1 MEEKINITEILKEKP
16 QGTKLHDLLYN
27 VDVELDTISTT
38 DTETVV
44 WCTNETDN
52 NTTCHRGY
60 SEFGTVRGCP
70 DGLQILLPS
79 KEMRDWSKFA
89 WKKGDILLSKD
100 NGVYIIFEKFEDDAY
115 TKFKGKHYFWK
126 KLDEEDYSKEE
137 SQMLTSL
144 FKKVNDNEA
153 QSYINTIEER
163 LGGKLNRETLEIEKK
178 PEFKDGDVFFVRCED
193 DSFIEIFNYSKKN
206 GDLYD
211 HASLNTATQVLDISG
226 RYRICKDEIVEI
238 RLATDSEKQE
248 LFSALA
254 KKGKAWDAEEKQIV
268 DLKQQIVDLKPKWT
282 PKPFDRVITRGDDD
296 SIWTANI
303 FSHIDRYGQY
313 VTIGCIGG
321 YPYCIPYN
329 EETAKLIGTT
339 DDWKG

>member
-153 QSYINTIEER
+153 QSYIICQNDIMSVHIWEEF
-163 LGGKLNRETLEIEKK
+163 L
-178 PEFKDGDVFFVRCED
+178 
-193 DSFIEIFNYSKKN
+193 KKN
-206 GDLYD
+206 GWTVYR
-211 HASLNTATQVLDISG
+211 SEGECFG
-226 RYRICKDEIVEI
+226 RKWYKHQDCPFTLRYNNFLGICAVSFNDGKDDAIMI
-238 RLATDSEKQE
+238 RCIHE
-248 LFSALA
+248 LQHLLFGL
-254 KKGKAWDAEEKQIV
+254 GINHEMEV
-268 DLKQQIVDLKPKWT
+268 
-282 PKPFDRVITRGDDD
+282 
-296 SIWTANI
+296 
-303 FSHIDRYGQY
+303 
-313 VTIGCIGG
+313 
-321 YPYCIPYN
+321 
-329 EETAKLIGTT
+329 
-339 DDWKG
+339 